1 MKDRAERGVLA
12 LTSLTFSGVEMTMP
26 KLPQSTAHR
35 GIPFELMFGRRK
47 RRDQRPALRIS
58 TRDDRRK
65 PACPSALRQ
74 RFGGFGE
81 DIQIRTKLRNQFRTA
96 LINTDRVTDWS
107 EVDVEH
113 LIGRASINAA

>member
-1 MKDRAERGVLA
+1 
-12 LTSLTFSGVEMTMP
+12 MP
-26 KLPQSTAHR
+26 KLPQNTAHR

-47 RRDQRPALRIS
+47 RRDQRPALRNS

-65 PACPSALRQ
+65 SACPSALRQ
-74 RFGGFGE
+74 RFGVFGE

-96 LINTDRVTDWS
+96 LSNIDRVTDWS

-113 LIGRASINAA
+113 LVGQASINAA